1 MALVNDAKKEIHA
14 KIVYYGPAKAGKTTN
29 LEFIYN
35 KLKPE
40 YRGKFK
46 FLNTPSGRMVFF
58 DFMRPE
64 LAGIKDFSLH
74 FHIYTVPGDVADDA
88 IWKNVLKGVDG
99 IVFVADMDPAK
110 MLENRRS
117 LDDLRAHLAVHN
129 AKLEELPC
137 VFQLN
142 KKDLAGEMTP
152 EDMKNLLESGDMLL
166 LPAAARSA
174 EGVLPT
180 LSEMVKMVLQKLR
193 DTPLGEEEPSLS
205 AAIEPASCQETPVEP
220 GETPEPAAVY
230 AGLEE
235 TVAQEPAGAEEPFV
249 LNEGLPSDQ
258 EVLLEEESAVLSE
271 SAENAEFEAIPS
283 TDFDPA
289 LDSEEED
296 LTESLVESYEEP
308 EPGSWSTALAPSAA
322 ALDSACAGGE
332 PQPEIA
338 LDGTLEFIGDGRYRL
353 PLVIRYADKEK
364 RACLTLSLGLE

>member
-46 FLNTPSGRMVFF
+46 FLDTPSGRMVFF

-99 IVFVADMDPAK
+99 IVFVADMDPAR

-117 LDDLRAHLAVHN
+117 LDDLRAQLAVHN
-129 AKLEELPC
+129 TKLEELPC
-137 VFQLN
+137 IFQLN
-142 KKDLAGEMTP
+142 KKDLAGDMTP
-152 EDMKNLLESGDMLL
+152 EDMKNLLESGESLL

-180 LSEMVKMVLQKLR
+180 LSEMVKLILQKLR
-193 DTPLGEEEPSLS
+193 DTPLGEEEQSLRS
-205 AAIEPASCQETPVEP
+205 AEEPASSEKLVNEQIV
-220 GETPEPAAVY
+220 TPEPAAVY
-230 AGLEE
+230 AGIEE
-235 TVAQEPAGAEEPFV
+235 HVVEEPARAEGHFA
-249 LNEGLPSDQ
+249 LNEGLSEL
-258 EVLLEEESAVLSE
+258 EVLPAEETTLSYGVAETAEEEIA
-271 SAENAEFEAIPS
+271 PS
-283 TDFDPA
+283 TDFA
-289 LDSEEED
+289 LSLGSEEEE
-296 LTESLVESYEEP
+296 LTEPEVEIYEEP
-308 EPGSWSTALAPSAA
+308 EPDSWSRAFSPLAEVSAEA
-322 ALDSACAGGE
+322 PADE
-332 PQPEIA
+332 VQQPELA
-338 LDGTLEFIGDGRYRL
+338 LDGILESIGDGRYRL

>member
-74 FHIYTVPGDVADDA
+74 FHIYTVPGDVPDDA

-99 IVFVADMDPAK
+99 IVFVADMDPAR

-117 LDDLRAHLAVHN
+117 LDDLRAQLTVHN
-129 AKLEELPC
+129 TKLEELPC
-137 VFQLN
+137 IFQLN
-142 KKDLAGEMTP
+142 KKDLAGDMTP
-152 EDMKNLLESGDMLL
+152 EDMKNLLESGDSLL

-180 LSEMVKMVLQKLR
+180 LSEMVKLILQKLR
-193 DTPLGEEEPSLS
+193 DTPLGEEEQSFP
-205 AAIEPASCQETPVEP
+205 PAEELAS
-220 GETPEPAAVY
+220 GEEMADEQIGTPEPAAVY
-230 AGLEE
+230 AGIEE
-235 TVAQEPAGAEEPFV
+235 PVVEAPAYAEEHLS
-249 LNEGLPSDQ
+249 LNEGLSEL
-258 EVLLEEESAVLSE
+258 EVL
-271 SAENAEFEAIPS
+271 P
-283 TDFDPA
+283 
-289 LDSEEED
+289 EED
-296 LTESLVESYEEP
+296 SALLTESLEDEEDETTPTADFDLSLGGEEEELTEPEVEIYEEP
-308 EPGSWSTALAPSAA
+308 EPASWSTALSPSTEVLADAP
-322 ALDSACAGGE
+322 AGEE

-338 LDGTLEFIGDGRYRL
+338 LGGMLESIGDGRYRL

-364 RACLTLSLGLE
+364 KACITLSLGLE